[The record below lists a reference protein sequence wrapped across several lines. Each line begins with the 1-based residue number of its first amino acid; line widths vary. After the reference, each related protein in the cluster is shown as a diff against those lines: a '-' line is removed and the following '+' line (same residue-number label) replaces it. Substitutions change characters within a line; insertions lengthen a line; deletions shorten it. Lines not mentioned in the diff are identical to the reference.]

1 MYRAKKDR
9 YRPSRDYNKI
19 KMSVDT
25 NHYTTRDVAKIPNI
39 LKSSVENHSKAL
51 GYASKLDVWI
61 NNIEWK
67 ISRSKCD
74 KPAQNS
80 SKVELS
86 SNEDYVVSLVRFHLF
101 RSLQNSSRGKI
112 FNSDDIKQYLDQFF
126 AAKD

>member
-1 MYRAKKDR
+1 
-9 YRPSRDYNKI
+9 
-19 KMSVDT
+19 MSVDT

-61 NNIEWK
+61 
-67 ISRSKCD
+67 
-74 KPAQNS
+74 
-80 SKVELS
+80 
-86 SNEDYVVSLVRFHLF
+86 FHLF
-101 RSLQNSSRGKI
+101 CSLQNSSRGKI